1 MRPRHAVLPTPS
13 LSLRP
18 VLSRSRTPITR
29 QTPLIPSFVFKLLRT
44 LSFSVSRKSCRC
56 RSYENCRGVYQQF
69 PFWNSILANQGIHSA
84 IPYPLSPNSCICHTS
99 DIPPG
104 GGIGLSDARTSTSA
118 SVPTVPP
125 AINYPLYFQTLAHS
139 FALTKT
145 STLLFSIAS
154 ALFAKNHPGWG
165 YLMTC
170 PSKFSSAVSPQHQA
184 ARQHVVQRLLFFSEP
199 RHDVSDKGGHHV
211 GDDLA
216 KVPSRRAPEAD
227 ALSRHIGHHQTQHFF
242 PDCSLPLRAFH
253 QCVVQP
259 SEDQAHC
266 CGKKDKSDEREDANI
281 IQVFVAC
288 DFAEESAQSR
298 QKNQRNQYQDEPQTH
313 HHVVN
318 EERQKPQPES
328 RVPYARHGSVS
339 GVRGNG

>member
-13 LSLRP
+13 VSLRP

-29 QTPLIPSFVFKLLRT
+29 QTPLIASFVFKVLRT
-44 LSFSVSRKSCRC
+44 PSFSVSRKSCRC
-56 RSYENCRGVYQQF
+56 RSCENCRGVYQQF

-84 IPYPLSPNSCICHTS
+84 IPYPLSPNSRICHTSENSPVSPAIATDPKMHLSKSCICHTS

-165 YLMTC
+165 
-170 PSKFSSAVSPQHQA
+170 
-184 ARQHVVQRLLFFSEP
+184 
-199 RHDVSDKGGHHV
+199 GG
-211 GDDLA
+211 
-216 KVPSRRAPEAD
+216 
-227 ALSRHIGHHQTQHFF
+227 
-242 PDCSLPLRAFH
+242 C
-253 QCVVQP
+253 
-259 SEDQAHC
+259 
-266 CGKKDKSDEREDANI
+266 
-281 IQVFVAC
+281 
-288 DFAEESAQSR
+288 
-298 QKNQRNQYQDEPQTH
+298 
-313 HHVVN
+313 
-318 EERQKPQPES
+318 
-328 RVPYARHGSVS
+328 
-339 GVRGNG
+339 